1 MKFTKMHGLG
11 NDYIYV
17 NTMEEKIDNPS
28 ELSKDISRYHFGIGS
43 DGLILIGG
51 SDIADFSMRIFNSDG
66 SEAEMCGN
74 GIRCVGKY
82 VYDKKLTD
90 KSTITVSTLGGI
102 KTLELKI
109 EEGICTG
116 ATVNMGRP
124 VLKPSEIPVDSALDR
139 MVNYPLETKFGTLNI
154 TTVSMGNPHCIIFVE
169 STEFADFERL
179 GAYMEKHPIFPRY
192 TNVEFVQVI
201 DRKTVRMRVWERG
214 AAETLACGTGASATL
229 VACVLNNKTDREA
242 AIKLKGGDLKISWL
256 SDDGDVYMTGPATTV
271 FEGEIDV

>member
-43 DGLILIGG
+43 DGLILIGE

-242 AIKLKGGDLKISWL
+242 TIKLKGGDLKISWL